1 MSSVRVVLNGDVRM
15 LAGTMTVLETDAPG
29 GAATAAR
36 GPRPPEVDVPDE
48 AGATGSSLQAV
59 TAIGSSSVIA
69 AMTGRRESVLIVPP
83 LTRARMS
90 AAGFAARRG
99 ALQHLRSWAAIGPV
113 LAAPRALPYVLVINH
128 GAFLLTSRRDFL
140 TGAAGAVAAMVGAPA
155 VILPRRSAHDLVI
168 RGGSVIDGTG
178 APAAEM
184 DVAVS
189 AGRITSVAR
198 RIADKGTVE
207 IDAHGVAVAPG
218 FIDIHSHGDGS
229 LFSDPRSESVIR
241 QGVTTIVV
249 GQDGSSRFPSRRS
262 GDDEGGYAS
271 YTALAAAIDRLPSSV
286 NVASS
291 IGLGTIRG
299 IVVGA
304 DDRPATPDEMKRMLT
319 MVNDAIAAGACG
331 ASSGLEYTPGAFA
344 SRAELAALCAPLA
357 AARLPYSTH
366 MRNEDDRLLD
376 AIDESIDVARQA
388 HCPLQISH
396 LKTQGPR
403 NWGKLDEVFR
413 RIDEARRGGMDIMFD
428 RYPYIAYQTG
438 LTNLFPVWSRDGGT
452 AAFFRRLD
460 DPSTSDRIKRET
472 LAKIELIGGWDN
484 VLISGVGR
492 GGDTTAEGKRL
503 GAFSQA
509 KGADPYDAAV
519 ALLRSA
525 NGNVGMV
532 GFAMSEDNLERIL
545 AHPLGMVCSDGGA
558 FATDGASRRGSPHPR
573 GLGTFPRV
581 LGRYVRERKALT
593 LEQAVRKMS
602 ALPASRIRLGD
613 RGRIAPKLAA
623 DIVIFDPATV
633 TDKATFEDPF
643 QYPEGIRAVIVNG
656 QIAFRDGQRTKNAAG
671 RALRPT

>member
-1 MSSVRVVLNGDVRM
+1 
-15 LAGTMTVLETDAPG
+15 
-29 GAATAAR
+29 
-36 GPRPPEVDVPDE
+36 
-48 AGATGSSLQAV
+48 
-59 TAIGSSSVIA
+59 
-69 AMTGRRESVLIVPP
+69 
-83 LTRARMS
+83 
-90 AAGFAARRG
+90 
-99 ALQHLRSWAAIGPV
+99 
-113 LAAPRALPYVLVINH
+113 
-128 GAFLLTSRRDFL
+128 
-140 TGAAGAVAAMVGAPA
+140 MVGAPA
-155 VILPRRSAHDLVI
+155 VILPRRTAQQDLVI

-178 APAAEM
+178 APAVEM

-189 AGRITSVAR
+189 GGRIAAVAR
-198 RIADKGTVE
+198 RVADKGTVE
-207 IDAHGVAVAPG
+207 IDARGVVVAPG

-229 LFSDPRSESVIR
+229 LFSDPREESTIR

-249 GQDGSSRFPSRRS
+249 GQDGSSRFPSRR
-262 GDDEGGYAS
+262 GDDEGGYGS

-304 DDRPATPDEMKRMLT
+304 DDRPATPDEMQRMLA
-319 MVNDAIAAGACG
+319 MVRDAIAAGACG

-388 HCPLQISH
+388 RCPLQISH

-413 RIDEARRGGMDIMFD
+413 RIDEARKGGMDIMFD

-460 DPSTSDRIKRET
+460 DSSTSDRVRRET

-492 GGDTTAEGKRL
+492 GGDTTAEGNRL
-503 GAFSQA
+503 GAFAQA
-509 KGADPYDAAV
+509 KGAEPYNAAV
-519 ALLRSA
+519 ALLRSS

-558 FATDGASRRGSPHPR
+558 FATDGPSRRGSPHPR

-623 DIVIFDPATV
+623 DIVVFDPATV

-643 QYPEGIRAVIVNG
+643 QYPVGINAVIVNG
-656 QIAFRDGQRTKNAAG
+656 AIAFRDGERTKTATG
-671 RALRPT
+671 KALRPT